1 MSLDRSPPRGVR
13 FAAMSDTHTVITTR
27 RLDAQRLLVGDIV
40 RLSRRIPIYP
50 VERVMQLGAVDEA
63 RRGCAVRVGWAAIFL
78 KAYAL
83 VARDRPAL
91 RSWVARPALP
101 LVGRPRWATSPV
113 SVASLALSRPRGD
126 ETPSVDRTLD
136 PEAIWW
142 ARIRSPDALALGD
155 LQAEITRF
163 SSAPVDEL
171 FKRQRELRM
180 LPRLLR
186 RLVLRA
192 NLRSASAKRALRL
205 GTFSLSTLA
214 GEGCSNRGHPTFL
227 TTSLSYDPLDE
238 AGRMR
243 VTLLADHRLI
253 DGVPAARALAAL
265 EATLTGDIRRELITL
280 AAMPRASG

>member
-1 MSLDRSPPRGVR
+1 MPRAP
-13 FAAMSDTHTVITTR
+13 FPISTR
-27 RLDAQRLLVGDIV
+27 RLDAQRRLVGDIV
-40 RLSRRIPIYP
+40 RLSRRIPIFP
-50 VERVMQLGAVDEA
+50 VERVMQLGGVEAA
-63 RRGCAVRVGWAAIFL
+63 RRRCAMRIGWAAVFL

-91 RSWVARPALP
+91 RSWVAAPRVP

-113 SVASLALSRPRGD
+113 SVASLALSRPRG
-126 ETPSVDRTLD
+126 EEIPEADRMLD

-142 ARIRSPDALALGD
+142 ARIRAPDEISLPE
-155 LQAEITRF
+155 LQAEISRF
-163 SSAPVDEL
+163 TTAPIDEV
-171 FKRQRELRM
+171 FARQLELRM
-180 LPRLLR
+180 VPRFLR
-186 RLVLRA
+186 RVVLRW
-192 NLRSASAKRALRL
+192 NLRSASAKRALRI

-227 TTSLSYDPLDE
+227 TTSLSYDPLDD

-265 EATLTGDIRRELITL
+265 EAVLTGEIFGELAML
-280 AAMPRASG
+280 ADGPRAPA

>member
-1 MSLDRSPPRGVR
+1 
-13 FAAMSDTHTVITTR
+13 MSDARSVITTR

-40 RLSRRIPIYP
+40 RLSRRIPIFP
-50 VERVMQLGAVDEA
+50 VDRVMQLGAVDEA
-63 RRGCAVRVGWAAIFL
+63 RRQSCVRVGWAALFL

-91 RSWVARPALP
+91 RSWIARPIVP
-101 LVGRPRWATSPV
+101 LLGRPRWATSPV

-126 ETPSVDRTLD
+126 ETPGPDRALD

-142 ARIRSPDALALGD
+142 ARIRAPDELALPD
-155 LQAEITRF
+155 LQAGITRF
-163 SSAPVDEL
+163 ATSPIDDL
-171 FKRQRELRM
+171 FARQLELRM

-192 NLRSASAKRALRL
+192 NLRSASAKRAVRL

-227 TTSLSYDPLDE
+227 TTSLSYEPLDE

-265 EATLTGDIRRELITL
+265 EATLTGEILRELLTL
-280 AAMPRASG
+280 ADKPREP

>member
-1 MSLDRSPPRGVR
+1 MSLDRSPLRGVR
-13 FAAMSDTHTVITTR
+13 FAAMADERTAITTR

-40 RLSRRIPIYP
+40 RLSRRIPIFP
-50 VERVMQLGAVDEA
+50 VDRVMQLGAVEET
-63 RRGCAVRVGWAAIFL
+63 RRRSAVRVGWAAIFL

-91 RSWVARPALP
+91 RSWVARPIVP
-101 LVGRPRWATSPV
+101 LLGRPRWATSPV

-126 ETPSVDRTLD
+126 EALAADRALD

-142 ARIRSPDALALGD
+142 ARIRSPDDLALVD

-163 SSAPVDEL
+163 ATAPVDDL
-171 FKRQRELRM
+171 FARQLELRM
-180 LPRLLR
+180 VPRLLR
-186 RLVLRA
+186 RLVLRV

-265 EATLTGDIRRELITL
+265 EATLTGDIQRELITL

>member
-1 MSLDRSPPRGVR
+1 
-13 FAAMSDTHTVITTR
+13 MSDASTVITTR

-40 RLSRRIPIYP
+40 RLSRRIPIFP

-63 RRGCAVRVGWAAIFL
+63 RRRSGVRVGWAALFL

-91 RSWVARPALP
+91 RSWVARPVVP

-113 SVASLALSRPRGD
+113 SVAALALSRPRGD
-126 ETPSVDRTLD
+126 ETPTADRTLD

-142 ARIRSPDALALGD
+142 ARIRSPDTLALVD

-163 SSAPVDEL
+163 ATAPVADL
-171 FKRQRELRM
+171 FARQRELRM
-180 LPRLLR
+180 LPRPLR
-186 RLVLRA
+186 RLVLRT
-192 NLRSASAKRALRL
+192 NLRSPSLKRAMRL

-227 TTSLSYDPLDE
+227 TTSLSYEPLDD

-253 DGVPAARALAAL
+253 DGVPAARAIAAL
-265 EATLTGDIRRELITL
+265 EATLTGVILRELVTL
-280 AAMPRASG
+280 AAGPREP

>member
-1 MSLDRSPPRGVR
+1 VPPTAHRPFVTTSRFTAARGCV
-13 FAAMSDTHTVITTR
+13 SDV
-27 RLDAQRLLVGDIV
+27 ALLA
-40 RLSRRIPIYP
+40 RAIPLFP
-50 VERVMQLGAVDEA
+50 VERGMQLMPLAEA
-63 RRGCAVRVGWAAIFL
+63 RTDAVVRIGWAAIFI

-91 RSWVARPALP
+91 RSWLARPFVP

-113 SVASLALSRPRGD
+113 SVAALALSRPRGA
-126 ETPSVDRTLD
+126 ETPEADRALD

-142 ARIRSPDALALGD
+142 ARIRAPDERPLAD

-163 SSAPVDEL
+163 STAPVDEL
-171 FKRQRELRM
+171 FKRQFELRM
-180 LPRLLR
+180 VPRFVR

-192 NLRSASAKRALRL
+192 NLRSASERRATRL

-238 AGRMR
+238 AGQMR

-253 DGVPAARALAAL
+253 DGVPAARALRAL
-265 EATLTGDIRRELITL
+265 EATLVGDILGELVTL
-280 AAMPRASG
+280 AAERRAP

>member
-1 MSLDRSPPRGVR
+1 
-13 FAAMSDTHTVITTR
+13 MSDASPAITTR

-40 RLSRRIPIYP
+40 RLSRRIPIFP
-50 VERVMQLGAVDEA
+50 VDRVMRLGAVDEV
-63 RRGCAVRVGWAAIFL
+63 RRRAVVRVGWAAIFL

-91 RSWVARPALP
+91 RSWLARPFVP

-113 SVASLALSRPRGD
+113 SVAALALSRPRGA
-126 ETPSVDRTLD
+126 ETPEADRALD

-142 ARIRSPDALALGD
+142 ARIRAPDERPLAD

-163 SSAPVDEL
+163 STAPVDEL
-171 FKRQRELRM
+171 FKRQFELRM
-180 LPRLLR
+180 VPRFVR

-192 NLRSASAKRALRL
+192 NLRSASERRATRL

-238 AGRMR
+238 AGQMR

-253 DGVPAARALAAL
+253 DGVPAARALRAL
-265 EATLTGDIRRELITL
+265 EATLVGDILGELVTL
-280 AAMPRASG
+280 AAERRAP

>member
-1 MSLDRSPPRGVR
+1 MADERT
-13 FAAMSDTHTVITTR
+13 AITTR

-40 RLSRRIPIYP
+40 RLSSRIPIFP
-50 VERVMQLGAVDEA
+50 VDRVMRLGAVDEA
-63 RRGCAVRVGWAAIFL
+63 RRRSAVRVGWAAIFL

-91 RSWVARPALP
+91 RSWVARPIVP
-101 LVGRPRWATSPV
+101 LLGRPRWATSPV

-126 ETPSVDRTLD
+126 EALAADRALD

-142 ARIRSPDALALGD
+142 ARIRSPDDLALVD

-163 SSAPVDEL
+163 ATAPVDDL
-171 FKRQRELRM
+171 FARQLELRM
-180 LPRLLR
+180 VPRLLR
-186 RLVLRA
+186 RLVLRV

-265 EATLTGDIRRELITL
+265 EATLTGDIQRELITL

>member
-1 MSLDRSPPRGVR
+1 
-13 FAAMSDTHTVITTR
+13 
-27 RLDAQRLLVGDIV
+27 
-40 RLSRRIPIYP
+40 
-50 VERVMQLGAVDEA
+50 
-63 RRGCAVRVGWAAIFL
+63 
-78 KAYAL
+78 
-83 VARDRPAL
+83 
-91 RSWVARPALP
+91 
-101 LVGRPRWATSPV
+101 V

-126 ETPSVDRTLD
+126 ETPAADRTLD

-142 ARIRSPDALALGD
+142 ARIRSPDTLTLVD

-163 SSAPVDEL
+163 ATAPVDDL
-171 FKRQRELRM
+171 FARQLELRM
-180 LPRLLR
+180 VPRLLR
-186 RLVLRA
+186 RLVLRV

-265 EATLTGDIRRELITL
+265 EATLTGDIQRELITL